1 MGTIMFVGD
10 IVLRIFCTT
19 IIACSIS
26 AVLVAVSEIITE
38 LISSRELFKNSAD
51 NVEDI
56 SFSTYRKPVEKG

>member
-26 AVLVAVSEIITE
+26 AVLVTVSEIITE

-56 SFSTYRKPVEKG
+56 SFSTYRKPF